1 MTDLSL
7 IQSSSNKRGS
17 VILAEPLFFERESI
31 RTPLFIV
38 EEAEFVFSK
47 NFLGNG
53 LQLFGG
59 DV

>member
-38 EEAEFVFSK
+38 EEAEFVFSN